1 MPAARTACA
10 RAPPSSPV
18 ASCRHGPG
26 AGASRGGPSCA
37 AAAGGHCKGVIE
49 KEVAKI
55 AGVATVSADPTSKDV
70 VVCSLPA
77 PRAVN
82 LAAQDARVSGARGG
96 VG

>member
-1 MPAARTACA
+1 MKHAESLNDTPYHVKH
-10 RAPPSSPV
+10 SST
-18 ASCRHGPG
+18 RLLL
-26 AGASRGGPSCA
+26 

-82 LAAQDARVSGARGG
+82 LAAQDARVGGARGG